1 MIVLI
6 IMIVKDDCEWNWT
19 LDDRDNHLEES
30 ELTVEDIVMQ
40 LIFSENHKIW
50 FFDIQDLFNEVYRKW
65 ISLALWQMILMS
77 INSIFA
83 NLDISDHV
91 RVRDLNNL
99 EFVILS
105 DSQSR
110 PSIWS
115 RLDSAAKYA

>member
-1 MIVLI
+1 
-6 IMIVKDDCEWNWT
+6 
-19 LDDRDNHLEES
+19 
-30 ELTVEDIVMQ
+30 
-40 LIFSENHKIW
+40 
-50 FFDIQDLFNEVYRKW
+50 
-65 ISLALWQMILMS
+65 MILMS